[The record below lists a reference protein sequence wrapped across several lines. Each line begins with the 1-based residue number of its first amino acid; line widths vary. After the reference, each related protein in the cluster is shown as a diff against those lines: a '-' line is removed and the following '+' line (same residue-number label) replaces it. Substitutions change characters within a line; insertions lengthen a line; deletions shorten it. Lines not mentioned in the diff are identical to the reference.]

1 MIPPTVAEV
10 RRLISAMRGP
20 EEQRAFRL
28 GWSLFRRAHQAVA
41 KRSHKANHSNKHAT
55 IDHMHLIERD
65 GHRRRGGPD
74 PTDPTEGSTPKLA
87 VHLKKAGLLAE
98 AEWERVRVL
107 LPKQKPGLGRPRR
120 NDRQVLCGILWIMET
135 GSSWQDLPEEEFG
148 PNSTVRGRYR
158 KWLKEGLWSRIV
170 EALGR

>member
-1 MIPPTVAEV
+1 
-10 RRLISAMRGP
+10 LISAMRGP
-20 EEQRAFRL
+20 EEQREFRL
-28 GWSLFRRAHQAVA
+28 RWSLFRRAHQAVA
-41 KRSHKANHSNKHAT
+41 KRSHEANHSKKHAAT

-65 GHRRRGGPD
+65 GHRRADGPASTH
-74 PTDPTEGSTPKLA
+74 PSESGTPKKMA
-87 VHLKKAGLLAE
+87 VHLKKGALLLAD
-98 AEWERVRVL
+98 AEWERVRAL

-120 NDRQVLCGILWIMET
+120 DDRQVLCGILWIMDT

-148 PNSTVRGRYR
+148 PNSTVHGRYR